1 MSDYINKE
9 IPSAVTLEYNTNQYS
24 ENLVNEAKKYDTV
37 IFISFNAFSYK
48 NQAKMINEINNISS
62 HFYVISIRNPY
73 DYLYLNQNI
82 NFYTLYESTPNSMRT
97 IVKFLKGEI
106 DAKGKLPVTLSF
118 N

>member
-1 MSDYINKE
+1 MK
-9 IPSAVTLEYNTNQYS
+9 
-24 ENLVNEAKKYDTV
+24 
-37 IFISFNAFSYK
+37 
-48 NQAKMINEINNISS
+48 
-62 HFYVISIRNPY
+62 NPY